1 MNWPITW
8 HEDIMNT
15 SDPIFHKPKSILAA
29 KNILYAN
36 IFLGL
41 LNSVLQ
47 RWMGPS
53 DVRMNMEGVVISLVT
68 LLLLVFL
75 TRMIGAG
82 KKWARTV
89 LLVLFILGVAAYGF
103 ALMPMIRANILTGVL
118 SIFSAILQ
126 VIALVF
132 LFSRDSTHWF
142 NFVEETNLQHS

>member
-1 MNWPITW
+1 
-8 HEDIMNT
+8 MNT
-15 SDPIFHKPKSILAA
+15 ADPIFHKPKSIIAA

-41 LNSVLQ
+41 LNSVIQ

-53 DVRMNMEGVVISLVT
+53 DAGMNLEALLISLVT

-75 TRMIGAG
+75 TRMIGLG

-89 LLVLFILGVAAYGF
+89 LLILFILGVAVF
-103 ALMPMIRANILTGVL
+103 SFVLIPMIKANILTGVL

-142 NFVEETNLQHS
+142 DAIEENKLQHP